1 MTSELYG
8 LVANQFIHNQIELGL
23 RSMFRSRLVRGFG
36 HYHMRDSTLMPSQG
50 VSQG

>member
-1 MTSELYG
+1 
-8 LVANQFIHNQIELGL
+8 
-23 RSMFRSRLVRGFG
+23 LVRGFG